1 MPTVFFVKVHDLA
14 VQPKKI
20 LSVHIIII
28 GLLNSIVN
36 DDTFDPL
43 ILNMVHRIEVNEDVT
58 GFFATQNFHE
68 IKFSDSKVLEI
79 AILKNLEGMNC
90 DFGEFVQYFQAEF
103 LQNQHSMLSNS
114 SNW

>member
-14 VQPKKI
+14 VQPKKL

-43 ILNMVHRIEVNEDVT
+43 ILNMVQRIELNEDVT
-58 GFFATQNFHE
+58 IFLPPRICMKSNL
-68 IKFSDSKVLEI
+68 V
-79 AILKNLEGMNC
+79 ILKC
-90 DFGEFVQYFQAEF
+90 
-103 LQNQHSMLSNS
+103 
-114 SNW
+114 

>member
-14 VQPKKI
+14 VQPKKL

-43 ILNMVHRIEVNEDVT
+43 ILNMVQGIELNEDVT
-58 GFFATQNFHE
+58 IFLPPRISMKSNL
-68 IKFSDSKVLEI
+68 V
-79 AILKNLEGMNC
+79 ILKC
-90 DFGEFVQYFQAEF
+90 
-103 LQNQHSMLSNS
+103 
-114 SNW
+114 

>member
-14 VQPKKI
+14 VQQPKKKV

-43 ILNMVHRIEVNEDVT
+43 ILNMVQGIELNEDVT
-58 GFFATQNFHE
+58 IFLPPRISMKSNL
-68 IKFSDSKVLEI
+68 V
-79 AILKNLEGMNC
+79 ILKC
-90 DFGEFVQYFQAEF
+90 
-103 LQNQHSMLSNS
+103 
-114 SNW
+114 